1 MRSRPI
7 RPSPGRWCAGCRS
20 RWAGCAARATST
32 RWRARCPTRLA
43 CCLCRPSLAWA
54 CPTRIVARAG
64 TLLGMTLDTTPAHIA
79 RAFLEALGCLVYEM
93 LEVIRRE
100 AGVTVER
107 LHVGGGLSSSD
118 AACQTQAD
126 VLGMPV
132 VRVQDAETTV
142 RAAALLA
149 GLGPRSGRTPPRCR
163 RCPAPRQPSSRSAT
177 RRRATLAWCR
187 GRGRSSGRAAG
198 LRAKPSSSNTAQIY
212 LF

>member
-1 MRSRPI
+1 MPYEDR
-7 RPSPGRWCAGCRS
+7 G
-20 RWAGCAARATST
+20 AR
-32 RWRARCPTRLA
+32 
-43 CCLCRPSLAWA
+43 
-54 CPTRIVARAG
+54 G

-100 AGVTVER
+100 AGIIVER

-118 AACQTQAD
+118 AACQAQAD

-149 GLGPRSGRTPPRCR
+149 GLGAGVWPNAAGLPPL
-163 RCPAPRQPSSRSAT
+163 PGAAT
-177 RRRATLAWCR
+177 TFEPQRDAAA
-187 GRGRSSGRAAG
+187 RAAG
-198 LRAKPSSSNTAQIY
+198 LESWSRAIERARGWA
-212 LF
+212 